1 MLNMRQSKTK
11 LNALQNRTLALFQ
24 ELAKSEETSFRVEG
38 TDDISIMYIALPHGN
53 HAHIGNFVVSA
64 REASGFNNESVWKAL
79 ERKGLAR
86 SEYPHRLILTR
97 QSLCYETGFADTFNV
112 SDH

>member
-1 MLNMRQSKTK
+1 MRQSKTK

-53 HAHIGNFVVSA
+53 HAI
-64 REASGFNNESVWKAL
+64 
-79 ERKGLAR
+79 
-86 SEYPHRLILTR
+86 
-97 QSLCYETGFADTFNV
+97 
-112 SDH
+112 